1 MAAIQAANEQAWSIN
16 KEAKEIDESRAKKVM
31 RQQLMVE
38 SSKITDQNCQET
50 KNKLEKEA
58 ATHLDFVEKRNK
70 LDREL
75 EELNAHNR
83 HAQQEVTTHQKQ
95 FERIKRR
102 YRQTL
107 SRQGRPEPLSI
118 L

>member
-1 MAAIQAANEQAWSIN
+1 ME
-16 KEAKEIDESRAKKVM
+16 
-31 RQQLMVE
+31 
-38 SSKITDQNCQET
+38 
-50 KNKLEKEA
+50 
-58 ATHLDFVEKRNK
+58 FVEKRNK
-70 LDREL
+70 LDRDL

-107 SRQGRPEPLSI
+107 SRQGRPAALSVI
-118 L
+118 SIV